1 MRKILIIITA
11 CLLLYSTGN
20 AQIWKVRRIEFSG
33 GIGTTNI
40 YGDIGGYTPGQ
51 NLLGFK
57 DFTFKQTRFNLNGF
71 ARYRFLDNVSARV
84 NLALGI
90 FHSTDVRGSNE
101 TRGFTSNTIFFEPT
115 IQGEYYFIKNK
126 TEGSFLM
133 YRGKKGGRKPFFSM
147 FDFYVCTG
155 FGGIAYN
162 VRPNAK
168 LDLRGLPVSGFTA
181 VVPVG
186 IGINFVY
193 SGDIKFGAE
202 LGYRYTFTDYLDGYT
217 SIYSKFNDIYH
228 FFSLNFIYRIKT
240 GNF

>member
-90 FHSTDVRGSNE
+90 FHSTDIRGSNE
-101 TRGFTSNTIFFEPT
+101 TR
-115 IQGEYYFIKNK
+115 
-126 TEGSFLM
+126 
-133 YRGKKGGRKPFFSM
+133 
-147 FDFYVCTG
+147 
-155 FGGIAYN
+155 
-162 VRPNAK
+162 
-168 LDLRGLPVSGFTA
+168 
-181 VVPVG
+181 
-186 IGINFVY
+186 
-193 SGDIKFGAE
+193 
-202 LGYRYTFTDYLDGYT
+202 
-217 SIYSKFNDIYH
+217 
-228 FFSLNFIYRIKT
+228 
-240 GNF
+240 